1 MDSDHGFF
9 DAFLS
14 KLNFLINL
22 AGLLAIL
29 FFGCYALYR
38 IPANWRLRRDATSE
52 LERLYFEL
60 VLYGC
65 YAGGYAFLVTIMT
78 VINED
83 GFGLYWP
90 ALSGKWTAHGGI
102 GQICHSNA
110 LIYDAGLCLMLCGLL
125 LWFASTLGRSAIA
138 CDGTEIFLVK

>member
-1 MDSDHGFF
+1 MDGDHGLFE
-9 DAFLS
+9 AFL
-14 KLNFLINL
+14 KRLNFLINL

-29 FFGCYALYR
+29 LFGCYALYR
-38 IPANWRLRRDATSE
+38 IPANRRLRRDATSE

-60 VLYGC
+60 VLHGC

-78 VINED
+78 IVNED

-90 ALSGKWTAHGGI
+90 AISGKWTSQGGI
-102 GQICHSNA
+102 GQIYHSTA
-110 LIYDAGLCLMLCGLL
+110 LICDVGLSLMLCGVL
-125 LWFASTLGRSAIA
+125 LWLASTLGRSAIA

>member
-1 MDSDHGFF
+1 MDGEHGFF
-9 DAFLS
+9 DASLRR
-14 KLNFLINL
+14 LNFLINL
-22 AGLLAIL
+22 AGLIAIL

-38 IPANWRLRRDATSE
+38 IPANWRLRRDATTE

-65 YAGGYAFLVTIMT
+65 YAGGYTFLVTIMT
-78 VINED
+78 IVSED

-90 ALSGKWTAHGGI
+90 AISGKWTSHGGI
-102 GQICHSNA
+102 GQICHSTA
-110 LIYDAGLCLMLCGLL
+110 VICDAGMSLILCGALFWL
-125 LWFASTLGRSAIA
+125 ASTLGRSAIA